1 MGTQKN
7 KSNFLLT
14 NVEGNDIL
22 DKLFRTTEMI
32 GTNSKKRKI
41 KKLLTSDCDYA
52 NINKL
57 SRETTTK
64 KKNLDN

>member
-1 MGTQKN
+1 
-7 KSNFLLT
+7 
-14 NVEGNDIL
+14 
-22 DKLFRTTEMI
+22 MI
-32 GTNSKKRKI
+32 EANSKKRKI